1 MSDSDSSGARV
12 VRLVSM
18 AKSEW
23 RALAAGTLF
32 LLIGSGMMLLYPQA
46 IRVILDKALSGG
58 QTGDIDRAALAMV
71 GIFTL
76 QGIASS
82 LRYYLFTTAGERIV
96 TRLRSDLYA
105 RIMRQEI
112 GFFDERPTGE
122 LMSRLAADA
131 GVLQNAVSVNV
142 SMGLRHGAMAIGGI
156 ALLFYISPTLT
167 ALMLPVVP
175 PVALGAVVYGRR
187 VRKLSKK
194 AQDALADAAM
204 VAEETIGAIRTVR
217 AFTQEGH
224 ESSRYGASVNA
235 SYQVTKTRI
244 KNVSYFTGGAS
255 IAGYGAVA
263 LVLWFGGRLV
273 VGGQMT
279 PGELTSFI
287 LYTLTVAF
295 SIGAIGDLFTDFMR
309 AAGAADRVFALL
321 DRTPSIPLEGGERPS
336 ELRGRVALEDVE
348 FRYPSRPEA
357 VVLQGFSVS
366 LEPGE
371 VLALVGPSGSGKST
385 VASLMLRLYDPTA
398 GRVTLDGRDL
408 RSLDATWLR
417 QQIGVVS
424 QEPVLLS
431 TSIFENIRYGRPEA
445 SKEEV
450 LEAAR
455 AANALEFIDGFPEG
469 LETLV
474 GERGAQLSGGQK
486 QRVAIARALLKNPS
500 ILILDEATSALDAES
515 EHLVKLALDRLQ
527 EGRTTL
533 VIAHRLSTVKS
544 ADRVAVVAE
553 GKVAQLGSH
562 EALMKEPEGLYR
574 RLVERQFVAA

>member
-1 MSDSDSSGARV
+1 MSDSDSSSARV

-23 RALAAGTLF
+23 QALAAGTLF

-58 QTGDIDRAALAMV
+58 NTEDIDRAALAMV
-71 GIFTL
+71 AIFTL
-76 QGIASS
+76 QGIAGS

-167 ALMLPVVP
+167 ALMLSVVP

-217 AFTQEGH
+217 AFTQEVH

-263 LVLWFGGRLV
+263 LVLWYGGRLV
-273 VGGQMT
+273 VGGQMS

-321 DRTPSIPLEGGERPS
+321 DRTPSIPLVGGERPAAIA
-336 ELRGRVALEDVE
+336 GRIALKQVE

-357 VVLQGFSVS
+357 VVLRDFSVS

-398 GRVTLDGRDL
+398 GKVTLDGRDL

-450 LEAAR
+450 VEAAR

-469 LETLV
+469 LQTLV

-562 EALMKEPEGLYR
+562 DALMKETEGLYR